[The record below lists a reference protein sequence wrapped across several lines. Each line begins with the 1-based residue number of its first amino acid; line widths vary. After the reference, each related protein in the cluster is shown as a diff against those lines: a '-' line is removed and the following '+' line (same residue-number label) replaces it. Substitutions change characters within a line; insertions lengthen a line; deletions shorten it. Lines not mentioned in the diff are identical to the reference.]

1 MPSTGDLNMF
11 GGFWAQNGVRN
22 GIGVRFLPGI
32 GSPSFCLELDR
43 LGDQAC
49 SQMSMTNTYGAVR
62 TFEDLLSIPK
72 GQVSTRLTLGI

>member
-1 MPSTGDLNMF
+1 MGLESDFCL
-11 GGFWAQNGVRN
+11 ALAYQ
-22 GIGVRFLPGI
+22 
-32 GSPSFCLELDR
+32 SFCLELDR

-72 GQVSTRLTLGI
+72 GRVSTRLGLGI